1 LVKENVLMSTK
12 ILIVAGIA
20 AIAVAAGVVAFAIKP
35 WAGSSQLDLN
45 EMIATVHEKFPD
57 VTHIDTAGVKELIAK
72 QPDVQIIDVR
82 EPDEF
87 NASHIPGAIN
97 VPPETPDDELLAKV
111 KADAPVIVYCS
122 VGWRSSELAER
133 LKAAGRSNVSNY
145 AGSIF
150 AWANAEQPLQS
161 TAGTVKTV
169 HPYDSHWGR
178 YLKPEHRAF

>member
-1 LVKENVLMSTK
+1 MSRKK
-12 ILIVAGIA
+12 ITVAGIA
-20 AIAVAAGVVAFAIKP
+20 VIGIATAAVLFATKP
-35 WAGSSQLDLN
+35 WEGTSQLDLN
-45 EMIATVHEKFPD
+45 EMIATVHDKFPD
-57 VTHIDTAGVKELIAK
+57 VTHLDTAGVKDIIAK

-87 NASHIPGAIN
+87 NASHLPGAIN
-97 VPPETPDDELLAKV
+97 VPPETPDDELLSKV
-111 KADAPVIVYCS
+111 KADVPVIVYCS

-133 LKAAGRSNVSNY
+133 LQAAGRTNVSNY

-161 TAGTVKTV
+161 SAGTVKTV